1 MDSDSGNKQAYLGL
15 SDLIA
20 WVRSYWLQILV
31 PMLVGGLLGVAYAS
45 LATPQYRVETL
56 LAPRESSPPGM
67 GLGQLGTQLGALGL
81 GSMFSQPGSNQADV
95 SVAILRSRK
104 FLGDFIVKH
113 DLLPKL
119 FAGRWD
125 EGRSAWKDDGGPP
138 PSTND
143 AYRKI
148 RQNHLLVTRDELTGL
163 VTVAFEWKDPDEAH
177 AWLVAIIDDLNEGVR
192 QRERENAARS
202 LQFLREELQR
212 TDVVVIQQALHQLSL
227 NELQK
232 LTLAN
237 VRDDFAFQVI
247 DPPSLPD
254 EDDPVWPKPLLMVLG
269 GLFLGLF
276 VGLAAAALRTAWQ
289 ASAPRG

>member
-1 MDSDSGNKQAYLGL
+1 
-15 SDLIA
+15 
-20 WVRSYWLQILV
+20 
-31 PMLVGGLLGVAYAS
+31 
-45 LATPQYRVETL
+45 
-56 LAPRESSPPGM
+56 
-67 GLGQLGTQLGALGL
+67 
-81 GSMFSQPGSNQADV
+81 
-95 SVAILRSRK
+95 
-104 FLGDFIVKH
+104 
-113 DLLPKL
+113 LLPKL

-125 EGRSAWKDDGGPP
+125 EERSAWKDDGGPP

-163 VTVAFEWKDPDEAH
+163 VTVAFEWKDPNEAH
-177 AWLVAIIDDLNEGVR
+177 AWLGALIDDLNERVR

-227 NELQK
+227 NELQR

-247 DPPSLPD
+247 DPPSFPD

-276 VGLAAAALRTAWQ
+276 AGLAAAALRTAWR